1 MEKRKVNSP
10 VGLFTRFF
18 VFSFVVAIAII
29 GIIMVKGY
37 SFTIGKIYFTD
48 RGTYLINEN
57 NVAVIV
63 VDTTKENKLFKS
75 YSNGDEILVVHG
87 PIMETYPMTTDGFF
101 AIRLEKNAGSYKPDD
116 DVVGFEPNSEDVDD
130 GTEFSVQYIRTD
142 GYHED
147 AIYPVIKIIRS
158 ANELN
163 EYYQQNKEKYNLDS
177 TSGFNSACKKYDD
190 NYFNN
195 QILII
200 VLLEEGSGSNRHE
213 VKSLTYLD
221 DGSLTI
227 NIERTIPEIG
237 TCDMA
242 QWHLLIEP
250 AKGISIDDE
259 SKVSVIINTNSE

>member
-1 MEKRKVNSP
+1 MEKRKANSP
-10 VGLFTRFF
+10 MGLFIRFF

-29 GIIMVKGY
+29 GIFMVKGY
-37 SFTIGKIYFTD
+37 SLTIGKIYFTD

-63 VDTTKENKLFKS
+63 VDNTKENKLFKG
-75 YSNGDEILVVHG
+75 YSNGDEILVVYG

-101 AIRLEKNAGSYKPDD
+101 AIRLEKSDGSYKPDD
-116 DVVGFEPNSEDVDD
+116 DVVGFEPNFEDVDD
-130 GTEFSVQYIRTD
+130 GTEFTVQYIRTD

-147 AIYPVIKIIRS
+147 TIYPVIKIIRS
-158 ANELN
+158 TDELN
-163 EYYQQNKEKYNLDS
+163 EYYQMNKEKYNLDS
-177 TSGFNSACKKYDD
+177 TSGFLNACKKYDD

-213 VKSLTYLD
+213 VKSLNYLD
-221 DGSLTI
+221 DGNLTI
-227 NIERTIPEIG
+227 SIERTIPEIG

-250 AKGISIDDE
+250 EKGISIDDE
-259 SKVSVIINTNSE
+259 SKVSIIINTNSE